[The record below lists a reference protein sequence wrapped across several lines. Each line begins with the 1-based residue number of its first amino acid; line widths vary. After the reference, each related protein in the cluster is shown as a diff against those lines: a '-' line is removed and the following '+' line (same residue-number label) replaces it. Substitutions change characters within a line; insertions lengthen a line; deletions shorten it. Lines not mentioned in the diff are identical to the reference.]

1 MSYGFDIAGSIS
13 ILILAVAG
21 LVICFSGYRF
31 FRLSITLLGGALGFF
46 AGKFV
51 FEHFALVVGLEGND
65 VARWVTIGIFA
76 VAFGG
81 AAFALYLK
89 AIVAIATI
97 GVGFWFSSS
106 YNAQDAKGIA
116 ISWLIG
122 LGIGLAVGLTV
133 YYVQKWA
140 IIVTTAAAGAK
151 IFASQIVPLIITF
164 EPVQDVFAWLGDLI
178 FPDQNVAVFVMASG
192 LIVVVLMTAG
202 IVVQAK
208 KD

>member
-1 MSYGFDIAGSIS
+1 MVEGFGLISGISVFILMAAG
-13 ILILAVAG
+13 LAV
-21 LVICFSGYRF
+21 CFAGYRF
-31 FRLSITLLGGALGFF
+31 FRLSITLIGGALGFF
-46 AGKFV
+46 LGKFV
-51 FEHFALVVGLEGND
+51 FEHFASVFGLEGNET
-65 VARWVTIGIFA
+65 ARWITVGVFT
-76 VAFGG
+76 VALGG

-89 AIVAIATI
+89 AIVAVATL

-106 YNAQDAKGIA
+106 YGAKEPKEIL

-140 IIVTTAAAGAK
+140 IIIATAASGAK
-151 IFASQIVPLIITF
+151 LFSTQAVPLIITF
-164 EPVQDVFAWLGDLI
+164 EPVRTIFSRLGELL
-178 FPDQNVAVFVMASG
+178 FPGQNVATFVMASG

-202 IVVQAK
+202 IVVQAQ

>member
-1 MSYGFDIAGSIS
+1 MAIS
-13 ILILAVAG
+13 
-21 LVICFSGYRF
+21 
-31 FRLSITLLGGALGFF
+31 
-46 AGKFV
+46 
-51 FEHFALVVGLEGND
+51 
-65 VARWVTIGIFA
+65 
-76 VAFGG
+76 
-81 AAFALYLK
+81 
-89 AIVAIATI
+89 TI

-140 IIVTTAAAGAK
+140 IIITTAAAGAK
-151 IFASQIVPLIITF
+151 IFASQTVPLIITF
-164 EPVQDVFAWLGDLI
+164 EPVQNVFAWLGDLI

-192 LIVVVLMTAG
+192 LVVVVLMTAG